1 MMVPADAAVMTN
13 GRPYVGLVAA
23 TAVALRV
30 AKLSPSILTTR
41 DGVSRRS
48 RHELVACLAVTS
60 HRTQSETG
68 DSALVYVFPSA
79 SSIRVSACRR
89 TSAGGSRPSF
99 SGEQTGVFF
108 ARSRWDRAGPPS
120 RGRSLRRPRRR
131 STPHPFHPQGRR
143 RLVYRPPYQIP
154 M

>member
-1 MMVPADAAVMTN
+1 MMVPAEAAVITN

-60 HRTQSETG
+60 HRTPSETG

-79 SSIRVSACRR
+79 SSIRVSAFRR

-99 SGEQTGVFF
+99 SGE
-108 ARSRWDRAGPPS
+108 PH
-120 RGRSLRRPRRR
+120 RGSLLAAP
-131 STPHPFHPQGRR
+131 
-143 RLVYRPPYQIP
+143 
-154 M
+154 

>member
-1 MMVPADAAVMTN
+1 MMVPAEAAVITN

-89 TSAGGSRPSF
+89 PSAGGSRPSF
-99 SGEQTGVFF
+99 SGEQHRGLIRSSQAG
-108 ARSRWDRAGPPS
+108 ARCHAAE
-120 RGRSLRRPRRR
+120 
-131 STPHPFHPQGRR
+131 
-143 RLVYRPPYQIP
+143 
-154 M
+154 

>member
-99 SGEQTGVFF
+99 SGEQTGSSSLGPGGIALDRRLGA
-108 ARSRWDRAGPPS
+108 ARSEDPDAA
-120 RGRSLRRPRRR
+120 
-131 STPHPFHPQGRR
+131 H
-143 RLVYRPPYQIP
+143 
-154 M
+154 

>member
-1 MMVPADAAVMTN
+1 MMVPAEAAVITN

-68 DSALVYVFPSA
+68 DSALVYVFDSA
-79 SSIRVSACRR
+79 SSIRVLACLK
-89 TSAGGSRPSF
+89 TS
-99 SGEQTGVFF
+99 E
-108 ARSRWDRAGPPS
+108 
-120 RGRSLRRPRRR
+120 GRYLPK
-131 STPHPFHPQGRR
+131 FK
-143 RLVYRPPYQIP
+143 
-154 M
+154 